1 MQRVFFRS
9 VLSVLLVLGG
19 INLVLAADDSKAAKA
34 PVGLTV
40 AVFDFTANDPA
51 TPNLGSDVAAA
62 LTAMLSGELGVT
74 LVERQSLAQAIREH
88 ELNMT
93 GLVSDEQA
101 VKVGKLV
108 GAKIMITGRAF
119 RLGKEMFITAKLI
132 GTETGLVE
140 GLMVKD
146 TSSADMGAM
155 VVSLS
160 EKVAGKVRQT
170 GPKLVAGPDDAFN
183 PLPALKKKLRTG
195 ESISV
200 GLSPFAPRKPRS
212 FAERKATL
220 ISAPVLTDRRTPVVA
235 VIVREQ
241 HHAAPQV
248 VVMGV
253 LRVIDPAVE
262 TEVKKLLTECGFAVQ
277 DVPENELTDFARGW
291 TAKDVNSWPRGLEKV
306 DVLVAGEA
314 FSEFAV
320 RIGNIVSC
328 SARAEINLV
337 SRKDGKIVVADRITT
352 RAADLSENIA
362 GKKALQNAGRAM
374 GIRLLE
380 HFAETLPV
388 DKPAAHERTAR

>member
-1 MQRVFFRS
+1 
-9 VLSVLLVLGG
+9 
-19 INLVLAADDSKAAKA
+19 
-34 PVGLTV
+34 
-40 AVFDFTANDPA
+40 
-51 TPNLGSDVAAA
+51 
-62 LTAMLSGELGVT
+62 
-74 LVERQSLAQAIREH
+74 
-88 ELNMT
+88 
-93 GLVSDEQA
+93 
-101 VKVGKLV
+101 
-108 GAKIMITGRAF
+108 
-119 RLGKEMFITAKLI
+119 
-132 GTETGLVE
+132 
-140 GLMVKD
+140 
-146 TSSADMGAM
+146 
-155 VVSLS
+155 
-160 EKVAGKVRQT
+160 
-170 GPKLVAGPDDAFN
+170 
-183 PLPALKKKLRTG
+183 
-195 ESISV
+195 
-200 GLSPFAPRKPRS
+200 
-212 FAERKATL
+212 
-220 ISAPVLTDRRTPVVA
+220 VA